1 MSGKSDW
8 PNICQAVGDRLWDV
22 TPKTI
27 NIKKAEILKQQI
39 LSLLNKACD
48 EEVLKTKPHEIRNL
62 LKLEKSEKDGKGVF
76 EIVGGTRN
84 FKRMKDLPH
93 FERFDGCWF
102 DFAILIDQHP
112 KSADILGFNF
122 EIRFPDDYT
131 VKFLRIDLNTPGHD
145 NDMRGMRFHV
155 HPGHNHVM
163 IHSAPMSPLEI
174 LHLFLYG
181 LSIPERRRSS

>member
-8 PNICQAVGDRLWDV
+8 PNICQDVGARLWDA

-27 NIKKAEILKQQI
+27 ESAKKLQRQI
-39 LSLLNKACD
+39 LQVLTKASD
-48 EEVLKTKPHEIRNL
+48 EEVLKTKPHEIHNL
-62 LKLEKSEKDGKGVF
+62 LKLETSEKDGKGVF
-76 EIVGGTRN
+76 EIVGGKRN
-84 FKRMKDLPH
+84 FKRMRDIPH

-102 DFAILIDQHP
+102 DFTILIDQHP
-112 KSADILGFNF
+112 KSADILGFSF
-122 EIRFPDDYT
+122 EIRFPDDYP
-131 VKFLRIDLNTPGHD
+131 VKFLRIDLNTPGHN

-155 HPGHNHVM
+155 HPGNDNLM

-181 LSIPERRRSS
+181 LSIPDRPRSS